1 MLQNRPA
8 LRLARFARD
17 SRGDITLEVMIFLP
31 LVFLLCAACWV
42 FFDVFRQ
49 QSINQKAN
57 YVIGDL
63 LSRET
68 QEINDLYIDNTYRL
82 LKLLTLT
89 DDTLYA
95 LDPLES
101 LALPGLVGL
110 TAYKTDLRITVV
122 RYDASDR
129 RYNVAWSAAR
139 GDHASLSGNLPADL
153 TRLMPQ
159 MAGGTQ
165 VILVETWDDYQPTFS
180 VGLDPFEIHTF
191 SFTHPR
197 YAPQLRWVGAAT
209 SGGPPLISTG
219 CSGVCTNEDGSNNV
233 EPSINYRW
241 NWGRG

>member
-1 MLQNRPA
+1 MTLRRPIA
-8 LRLARFARD
+8 RLARFGRD
-17 SRGDITLEVMIFLP
+17 SRGYVTLEIMIFLP
-31 LVFLLCAACWV
+31 VVFLIFAACWV

-49 QSINQKAN
+49 QSVNQKAN
-57 YVIGDL
+57 YAIGDL

-68 QEINDLYIDNTYRL
+68 QEIDDTYIDNTYSL

-89 DDTLYA
+89 DDTLYSA
-95 LDPLES
+95 DPLES
-101 LALPGLVGL
+101 LALPGLVGD
-110 TAYKTDLRITVV
+110 TWYKTDLRITVV
-122 RYDASDR
+122 RYDASDN

-153 TRLMPQ
+153 TRLMPE
-159 MAGGTQ
+159 MTGGTQ

-197 YAPQLRWVGAAT
+197 YAPQLAWVGAAS
-209 SGGPPLISTG
+209 SGGAPLISTG
-219 CSGVCTNEDGSNNV
+219 CSGSCTNEDGSNNV

-241 NWGRG
+241 GRG